1 MKFLTKINRSYFI
14 TLTIVLLI
22 SSVLGYLILHQVI
35 LNETKEALLGKVNL
49 LKEQILETGEIP
61 NLYPEIE
68 VKKIHRLDKQEAA
81 FKEIFIYNAEEDEME
96 PYLEYSAQEKIDDSF
111 YSIQLRQSTFE
122 NEDLVVILAL
132 TMSLLLLFSFVILF
146 FIGRRIN
153 KTIWADFEQN
163 LAEIEHFDFNDKTD
177 LHLVTSDI
185 EEFDRLNRVVIKL
198 TLKLKSDYMSLREFA
213 EDASHEIQTPLSI
226 ARLSLDE
233 ILQQNPGKEMFEKI
247 VAAINALKRLSGLNQ
262 SLLLLTK
269 IENKQFKADQT
280 ISFINVAKRKLEEF
294 DALLEMKKLIVET
307 DFNEDF
313 IVRMNHELAERLFN
327 NIFSNAIH
335 HNQKGGCI
343 KIQIKKDEFR
353 ICNSGLSNSLN
364 NETIFNR
371 FAKDNSKSHGLG
383 LAIVKN
389 ICNTHSLDIHYTK
402 YDSHCFTIQRNTY
415 K

>member
-49 LKEQILETGEIP
+49 LKQQISEVGEIP

-68 VKKIHRLDKQEAA
+68 VKKIHRLDKLGAT

-132 TMSLLLLFSFVILF
+132 TMSLLLLSSFVILF
-146 FIGRRIN
+146 VISWRIN
-153 KTIWADFEQN
+153 KTTWADFEQN
-163 LAEIEHFDFNDKTD
+163 LAEIENFDFNKKTT
-177 LHLVTSDI
+177 LHLMNSDI
-185 EEFDRLNRVVIKL
+185 EEFDRLNRVLTKL
-198 TLKLKSDYMSLREFA
+198 TQKLKSDYISLREFA

-226 ARLSLDE
+226 VRFTLDE
-233 ILQQNPGKEMFEKI
+233 ILQLNPGEKIFEK
-247 VAAINALKRLSGLNQ
+247 VVVSINALKRLSALNEN
-262 SLLLLTK
+262 LLLLTK
-269 IENKQFKADQT
+269 IENKQFKADHT
-280 ISFINVAKRKLEEF
+280 ISFTNLTNRKLEEF
-294 DALLEMKKLIVET
+294 DAVLQMKKLTIET
-307 DFNEDF
+307 DFIEDF
-313 IVRMNHELAERLFN
+313 SVSMNQQLAERMFN
-327 NIFSNAIH
+327 NLFSNATH
-335 HNQKGGCI
+335 HNMENGTI
-343 KIQIKKDEFR
+343 KIQIKKNEFE
-353 ICNSGLSNSLN
+353 ICNSGSSNTLN

-371 FAKDNSKSHGLG
+371 FARGNSKSHGLG

-402 YDSHCFTIQRNTY
+402 IDLHCFTIQRNKY